1 MGALTQS
8 FPTHTDADSLPRV
21 ASRIETDIREEPV
34 SPELALIDPVL
45 ADRARAA
52 LPDRPEFPS
61 VAAAADEPVQ
71 REIRALGAELAT
83 SIAELRDAVEGL
95 HTQLAA
101 VDRHRRQ
108 RALQRRRARR
118 VGIAVVAAAVVAGGF
133 VAARDVTA
141 PGAATA
147 PTRMA
152 MTLEETALPPHTAVL
167 GSKHSLENRQ
177 TGTSVGAKPAKRR
190 SHSSKPASGR
200 NPQRERAASATARA
214 SRQGVAGVRDVMN
227 LRHSRRRAVASS
239 GPSTRRPPAFTV
251 PGAPKEP
258 LDEIPLT
265 ARAERLGAWLTP
277 YRNPTAANQRHWL
290 YQHEWIVTGA
300 RFGWW
305 HGAAA
310 LRVLISV
317 DRRVESQW
325 GIGYRSEAVARSA
338 LTAVK
343 ARTE

>member
-8 FPTHTDADSLPRV
+8 FPTYTEADSLPKD
-21 ASRIETDIREEPV
+21 ASSIEADILEEPV
-34 SPELALIDPVL
+34 SPELVLIDPVL
-45 ADRARAA
+45 AARARAE

-61 VAAAADEPVQ
+61 VATGAEAPAQ
-71 REIRALGAELAT
+71 REIRAIGAELAT
-83 SIAELRDAVEGL
+83 SIAELRDAVEEL
-95 HTQLAA
+95 HAQLAA
-101 VDRHRRQ
+101 VDRNRQQ

-118 VGIAVVAAAVVAGGF
+118 VGIAVVAAAVVVGGF

-152 MTLEETALPPHTAVL
+152 MTLEETAPPPHAAVL
-167 GSKHSLENRQ
+167 GSKHTLENPQ
-177 TGTSVGAKPAKRR
+177 PGASADAKATKRR
-190 SHSSKPASGR
+190 SHSSRPASGK
-200 NPQRERAASATARA
+200 NPQQEGAASATARA
-214 SRQGVAGVRDVMN
+214 SRYGVAGVRHVMN
-227 LRHSRRRAVASS
+227 LRHSRRKAIAGS
-239 GPSTRRPPAFTV
+239 GPSTLRPPAFNV

-277 YRNPTAANQRHWL
+277 SRNPTAANQRHWL

-305 HGAAA
+305 HGAGA
-310 LRVLISV
+310 LRVLISI

-338 LTAVK
+338 LAAVK
-343 ARTE
+343 ARTK